1 MLRIKDENG
10 SVLSG
15 LLRNNDGSIVA
26 EPDELYERY
35 VSEKQ
40 RIDQINNLTTDVE
53 SLKTD
58 MASMKEM
65 LIEILNKVTK

>member
-1 MLRIKDENG
+1 MLRIKDDNG
-10 SVLSG
+10 SVLTG
-15 LLRNNDGSIVA
+15 LFRNNDGSIIA
-26 EPDELYERY
+26 EPDESYERY
-35 VSEKQ
+35 MSEKK
-40 RIDQINNLTTDVE
+40 RIEQINNLTNDVE